1 MKRSL
6 LLLVLLSLAW
16 AFAPS
21 QAAAQAEVKDRVVLA
36 LRTGN
41 AHELAT
47 HLLPNVDLT
56 ILDNSDVYS
65 KGQAEQIL
73 RKFFDEH
80 EPSDMTIDHEG
91 VSKMGDAYYIGK
103 LTTARGGFR
112 VTFFLKKTGGAAL
125 VKQLRIE
132 AGKGDL

>member
-1 MKRSL
+1 MSRSL
-6 LLLVLLSLAW
+6 LLFILLSIAAVLA
-16 AFAPS
+16 PQRS
-21 QAAAQAEVKDRVVLA
+21 VAQAEVKDRVVLA
-36 LRTGN
+36 LKTGN
-41 AHELAT
+41 AKELAT

-56 ILDNSDVYS
+56 ILENSDVYS
-65 KGQAEQIL
+65 KAQAEQIL

-91 VSKMGDAYYIGK
+91 VSKMGDAYYIGT
-103 LTTARGGFR
+103 LTTARGSFR
-112 VTFFLKKTGGAAL
+112 VTFFLKKSGGAAM